1 MELKQHLEKL
11 IQNYPT
17 NLVLTGLNN
26 IFIAPSQEQ
35 STILFQQKSVLDSF
49 VAQNASI
56 PLTSSDF
63 ERFKAIY
70 QNLQK
75 YFKPFAII
83 NYGSVMIYQE
93 ENEQGEMTWNV
104 LQEHQD
110 VCEQQFQAATGLE
123 RLAALSYIKIE
134 LDSVAQALGLNVSV
148 KLDNING
155 VEVPCYVHIK
165 GLKDCACDESKRF
178 REKLQRFWFD
188 NTSLMKH
195 FDLHIN
201 SNSLAIIP
209 MANTKF
215 MATKMLKENL
225 KAIAP
230 NTSLVGIGYSTFD
243 LPFLNLMDYSILA
256 NNINPSAN
264 NWIGKMM
271 RASPTI

>member
-1 MELKQHLEKL
+1 MELKQHLKKL
-11 IQNYPT
+11 TQNHPT

-26 IFIAPSQEQ
+26 VFIAPPQEQ
-35 STILFQQKSVLDSF
+35 STILVQQKSVLDSF
-49 VAQNASI
+49 VVQNASI

-63 ERFKAIY
+63 EQFKAIY
-70 QNLQK
+70 PYLQQ

-83 NYGSVMIYQE
+83 NYGSAMIYQE
-93 ENEQGEMTWNV
+93 ENEQGEMTWEV
-104 LQEHQD
+104 LQEYQD
-110 VCEQQFQAATGLE
+110 VCEQQFQAATGLK
-123 RLAALSYIKIE
+123 RLAALSYIKSE
-134 LDSVAQALGLNVSV
+134 LEGVAQALGLNVSM

-155 VEVPCYVHIK
+155 VEVPCYVQIK
-165 GLKDCACDESKRF
+165 GLKDCTCDKSKRF

-201 SNSLAIIP
+201 SSSLAIIP
-209 MANTKF
+209 MVNTKF
-215 MATKMLKENL
+215 MATKILKEDL

-271 RASPTI
+271 RASTVI